1 MRGMNGDRRRRR
13 GDLVRRGS
21 AVALVVLALT
31 ALVSLGEAGATKLGM
46 LRSNYAYCTTPP
58 QYCSTSP
65 ASALV
70 RVSRY
75 ELKARVPIQQLSADG
90 DRVAYWLCP
99 HRFGAWR
106 PGDAPVALGSGTT
119 ADCLAWDPS
128 RRDHFDPAHNVYA
141 LTLAGDRLAYLTVT
155 GINFSTGLLRVTTL
169 ERGDEG
175 VAITHGFWTTSDY
188 FFARLAQLGDLVG
201 GGSTLVYGQRGHPP
215 ESYLQHPEAVWRV
228 DGVTPVQVASRSYDL
243 RPLAVDGDR
252 IVVRHTDGSLELLS
266 LDGSVLET
274 FDLPSVAAVLAG
286 DDLVVLVQGEL
297 RDYSVAS
304 GELLHAW
311 PLPDVYSSG
320 HFCMIWCGAGVSGI
334 RLTLDY
340 AARGVVLYTLD
351 GVVHLLRL
359 RDGADATVPGATA
372 AALTDAGLFYA
383 YVGEQP
389 WPGRIRFVPFA
400 KLPLR

>member
-1 MRGMNGDRRRRR
+1 MNGDRRSRR

-21 AVALVVLALT
+21 AAALVVLALAT
-31 ALVSLGEAGATKLGM
+31 LASLGAAGAKKLGV
-46 LRSNYAYCTTPP
+46 LQSNYQYCTTASQY
-58 QYCSTSP
+58 QYCS
-65 ASALV
+65 ALV
-70 RVSRY
+70 HVSRR

-106 PGDAPVALGSGTT
+106 PGDAPVVLGSGTD
-119 ADCLAWDPS
+119 ADCLAWDPV
-128 RRDHFDPAHNVYA
+128 RRDLFDPAANVHA

-155 GINFSTGLLRVTTL
+155 GVNTSTGVLWVTTL
-169 ERGDEG
+169 RRGDEG
-175 VAITHGFWTTSDY
+175 VAIAHGFWTTSDY
-188 FFARLAQLGDLVG
+188 FFARLAQLEDLVG
-201 GGSTLVYGQRGHPP
+201 GRSTLVYGQRGQPP
-215 ESYLQHPEAVWRV
+215 ESYLQHHEEVWRV
-228 DGVTPVQVASRSYDL
+228 DGVTPVQVASRSEDL
-243 RPLAVDGDR
+243 QPLAADGSR

-266 LDGSVLET
+266 LDGRVLET
-274 FDLPSVAAVLAG
+274 FDVPSVAAVLAG

-311 PLPDVYSSG
+311 PLPNVSSSG
-320 HFCMIWCGAGVSGI
+320 HFCMLFCGAASLF
-334 RLTLDY
+334 RLRLDY
-340 AARGVVLYTLD
+340 AARGVVVYTLD

-389 WPGRIRFVPFA
+389 WPGRIRFVPFD